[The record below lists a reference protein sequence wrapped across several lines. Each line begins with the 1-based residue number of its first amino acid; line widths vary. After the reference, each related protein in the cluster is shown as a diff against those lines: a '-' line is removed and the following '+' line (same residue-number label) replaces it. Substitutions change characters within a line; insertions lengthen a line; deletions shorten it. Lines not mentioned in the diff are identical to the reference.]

1 MARQS
6 RRSRYS
12 KMRTNKQKGGGWLD
26 DIKAHANNAV
36 AKTQELANHPK
47 AQAAKQSA
55 VDAANKTQGMITSAH
70 STISA
75 SGQAAYAA
83 AKPHLDTAQMHA
95 QDAATHASNSN
106 YKGFKQSM
114 KDATT
119 SLGQA
124 HNDSQAAVLAQKPSN
139 VMTVNDHIESLQGK
153 AAKTATNL
161 HGKAMKFLGL
171 GSKSV
176 PAPAA
181 VPAAPAAAAP
191 DAKPA
196 MGGRRRKS
204 RKHSKKGRRG
214 HRMTKKRGMKR
225 RSYKTRKGSN
235 PKKMLKSRT
244 KK

>member
-55 VDAANKTQGMITSAH
+55 VDAANKTQGMIKRAH

-75 SGQAAYAA
+75 SGQVAYAA

-114 KDATT
+114 KNTT
-119 SLGQA
+119 MSLGQA
-124 HNDSQAAVLAQKPSN
+124 HNDSQAAVLAQKPSKE
-139 VMTVNDHIESLQGK
+139 MTVNDHIESLQGK

-161 HGKAMKFLGL
+161 HSNAMSFLGF
-171 GSKSV
+171 GSKPKQV
-176 PAPAA
+176 PVAP
-181 VPAAPAAAAP
+181 AAAP
-191 DAKPA
+191 DAKPT

-204 RKHSKKGRRG
+204 RKPSKKGRRG
-214 HRMTKKRGMKR
+214 HSMTKKRSMER
-225 RSYKTRKGSN
+225 RSYKTRKGGN
-235 PKKMLKSRT
+235 LKKMLKSRT